1 MKVLKSSSVIG
12 RKAAKFFSGG
22 IVFLLCSGIVHAQ
35 TFTSVAA
42 MNDSATIAYMDEL
55 VKLAEDYYPQ
65 NEYFRGKVDV
75 LQEGLYQAK
84 WSWLNTLSMSYQYNP
99 KQAVDNSTTSSIF
112 PQFGIG
118 VTVNI
123 GNIFLTPSRVSQAD
137 AELRAS
143 KASLST
149 QLSYIRA
156 EVKRRFSKYLQ
167 SLDMLKIRQRA
178 VNDSESE
185 VEYMKHKFEKGET
198 TIDEYNKALRSY
210 TDNLQG
216 KATSEGDVLY
226 TKISVEELIGMK
238 LEDVK

>member
-1 MKVLKSSSVIG
+1 MNVIKTSS
-12 RKAAKFFSGG
+12 FSGNKAVRQC
-22 IVFLLCSGIVHAQ
+22 IVYMLILMLPGLVNAQ

-42 MNDSATIAYMDEL
+42 MNDSATIVYMDRL
-55 VKLAEDYYPQ
+55 AKLAENYYPQ

-75 LQEGLYQAK
+75 MQEGLYQAK

-118 VTVNI
+118 ITVNI
-123 GNIFLTPSRVSQAD
+123 GNIFLTPSRVTQAN
-137 AELRAS
+137 AELKAS
-143 KASLST
+143 QASLST
-149 QLSYIRA
+149 QISYIRA
-156 EVKRRFSKYLQ
+156 EVKRRFAKYLQ

-185 VEYMKHKFEKGET
+185 VEYIKHKFEKGET
-198 TIDEYNKALRSY
+198 TIDEYNKVLRSY

-216 KATSEGDVLY
+216 KVTSEGDVLY

>member
-12 RKAAKFFSGG
+12 RKAAKFF
-22 IVFLLCSGIVHAQ
+22 CSGIVHAQ